1 MIGERAF
8 LMASAVITTVISGP
22 ADASK
27 RTTRQIV
34 VEPFNK
40 CPPNVDNYGEWIQYR
55 PQPEGDSKP
64 VAKDAIHE
72 VVAGQRAQAILLL
85 NEEEAIALTDI
96 QAANLIGN
104 GARSPDRLS
113 TPYLIRNVVPSG
125 YLKSPAVGLDRIG
138 STLVIRAGLFG
149 CGGFQKNP
157 LVVFLPFAPE
167 RVDMQ
172 VSAIW

>member
-1 MIGERAF
+1 
-8 LMASAVITTVISGP
+8 MASVVITTVISGP

-27 RTTRQIV
+27 KTTQQIV
-34 VEPFNK
+34 VEPFNN

-55 PQPEGDSKP
+55 PQPEGESKP
-64 VAKDAIHE
+64 VAKDAIYE
-72 VVAGQRAQAILLL
+72 VVAGKRVQAILLL
-85 NEEEAIALTDI
+85 KDEEAIALTDI
-96 QAANLIGN
+96 QADNFIDG
-104 GARSPDRLS
+104 GKRSSDRLS

-125 YLKSPAVGLDRIG
+125 YLKSPAVGLYRVG
-138 STLVIRAGLFG
+138 STLTIRAGLFG

-167 RVDMQ
+167 RVDMH